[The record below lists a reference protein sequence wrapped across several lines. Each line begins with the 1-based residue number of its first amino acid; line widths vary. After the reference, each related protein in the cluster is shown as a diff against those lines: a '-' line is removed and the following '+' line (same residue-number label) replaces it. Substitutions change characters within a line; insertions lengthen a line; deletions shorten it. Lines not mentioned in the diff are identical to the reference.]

1 MEIHIHIHQE
11 GYQIPTC
18 PVQANPEPLPLSN
31 PKDSGTTPYYNPT
44 TNPKD
49 SGTTTYYNPT
59 TKFPI
64 INC

>member
-1 MEIHIHIHQE
+1 MKIVL
-11 GYQIPTC
+11 PTC

-31 PKDSGTTPYYNPT
+31 PKDSGTTT
-44 TNPKD
+44 
-49 SGTTTYYNPT
+49 YNPT

>member
-1 MEIHIHIHQE
+1 MITKEE
-11 GYQIPTC
+11 LKGYQIPTC

-31 PKDSGTTPYYNPT
+31 PKDSGTT
-44 TNPKD
+44 
-49 SGTTTYYNPT
+49 TYYNPT

>member
-1 MEIHIHIHQE
+1 MKIVL
-11 GYQIPTC
+11 PTC

-31 PKDSGTTPYYNPT
+31 PKDIGTIT
-44 TNPKD
+44 
-49 SGTTTYYNPT
+49 YNPT

>member
-1 MEIHIHIHQE
+1 MKIVL
-11 GYQIPTC
+11 PTC

-31 PKDSGTTPYYNPT
+31 PKG
-44 TNPKD
+44 

-59 TKFPI
+59 TNFPI